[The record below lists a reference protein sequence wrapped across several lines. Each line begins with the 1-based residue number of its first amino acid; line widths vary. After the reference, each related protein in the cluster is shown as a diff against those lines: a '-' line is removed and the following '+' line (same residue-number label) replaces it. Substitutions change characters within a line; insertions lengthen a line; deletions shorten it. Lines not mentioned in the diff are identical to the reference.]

1 MPDLLLELL
10 SEEIPA
16 RMQARAAEDLMRLAC
31 VGLKKAGLKFESAE
45 AFVTPRRLTLVVEGL
60 PEKLAAKSEERRGPR
75 TDAPEKA
82 VEGFKGSLPEGAKI
96 EKRETEKGEFY
107 FALVEQKGQ
116 ATIDVIAEK
125 IPEFIRGLSWP
136 KSMRWADAKF
146 NYVRPL
152 QNVLCLF
159 NEKIVHG
166 EIHLGTDTFLKFSD
180 CTLGHR
186 FLSPKPFKVGNFAD
200 YKAKLEKAHVV
211 LDPGKRRTTIEAE
224 AEKLAKKEG
233 LEFKD
238 DPGLLDEVT
247 GLVEWPVVLM
257 GGIDKAFM
265 ELPPEVLT
273 TVMRHHQKYFAL
285 LDKKGELAPRFIVV
299 ANTETTDKGKAII
312 AGNERVLRARL
323 ADAKFFWDQDLKR
336 TLESRVDGLK
346 DRVFHAKLGS
356 VLDKV
361 GRIVALAGNLAEPCG
376 ADAEDAKRAAR
387 LAKADLSTEMVGEFP
402 ELQGVMGRYY
412 ALQDGEKPEV
422 AAAVAEHYSP
432 LGPGDSCPSA
442 PVSVTVALVD
452 KIDSLVGF
460 WAVEEK
466 PTGSKDPYAL
476 RRASLSV
483 IRLILENELT
493 LAIREVIEAAWNNFP
508 DGNDRDRLH
517 AFQED
522 LRFFIFDRL
531 KVYLRDKGI
540 PPDLIDAL
548 FASGGEDDLLRIV
561 RKADVLKTF
570 LNTDNGANLLIA
582 YKRANNIVEI
592 ESKKDN
598 QTYFEFPN
606 EDQFQQDEEHVL
618 LTMLNNIARF
628 GGTNHEMVEF
638 EIIVQRLAALREP
651 VDALFDHVTV
661 NCSDKALRENRLRLL
676 NQILATMNSIA
687 DFSQIEGGER

>member
-1 MPDLLLELL
+1 MPELLLELL

-16 RMQARAAEDLMRLAC
+16 RMQARAAEDLKRLVCA
-31 VGLKKAGLKFESAE
+31 GLKKAGLEFESAE

-82 VEGFKGSLPEGAKI
+82 VEGFKVSLQEGAKI

-152 QNVLCLF
+152 KNVLCLF

-211 LDPGKRRTTIEAE
+211 LDPAKRRTTIEAE

-323 ADAKFFWDQDLKR
+323 ADAKFFWDQDRKR

-361 GRIVALAGNLAEPCG
+361 ERVAVLAGDLAEPCG

-432 LGPGDSCPSA
+432 LGPGNSCPSA

-460 WAVEEK
+460 WAIEEK

-522 LRFFIFDRL
+522 LRYFIFDRL

-548 FASGGEDDLLRIV
+548 FVSGGEDDLLRIV

-606 EDQFQQDEEHVL
+606 EDQFQQDEERVL
-618 LTMLNNIARF
+618 LTMLNDIARF
-628 GGTNHEMVEF
+628 GGTNQEMVEF
-638 EIIVQRLAALREP
+638 EIVVQRLAALREP